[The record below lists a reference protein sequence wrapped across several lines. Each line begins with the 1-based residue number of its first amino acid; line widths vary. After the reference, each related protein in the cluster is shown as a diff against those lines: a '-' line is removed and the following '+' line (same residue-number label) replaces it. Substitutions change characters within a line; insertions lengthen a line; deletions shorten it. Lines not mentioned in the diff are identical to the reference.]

1 MEHKSG
7 QRRRLKRVLLT
18 CALGIGV
25 LLGPVAAWRI
35 GRYYYVERAVQAFR
49 SSPSQAGADKLVD
62 LLDKRSPTHGQA
74 SRILRLLLQPKV
86 VTRSAYPIGRKPTM
100 STLLPFYLHFNTTMT
115 CRADVPA
122 YGQDLLAPQLSTLP
136 YFGTRP
142 HVWTLPVAPD
152 NCGKFST
159 ELRLHYSLAPP
170 SNWQPYPTNPLAQ
183 FLYDL
188 RDRIRPRRRSTES
201 EEKPYQVS
209 FSVPVQI
216 EVVPEAEVERVQLL
230 SSPELDSRMREAL
243 RADESFSFFAG
254 SLGLERL
261 APCLP
266 ANVVFDCFLEL
277 PDGTKIR
284 SSRAENQHLT
294 GYAGRDF
301 DIDLWWEEYRV
312 NPSDMHDAKLVFES
326 DPNYAEPTIKAIWNG
341 RVEFPI
347 RLWVPPEP
355 NTGE

>member
-1 MEHKSG
+1 
-7 QRRRLKRVLLT
+7 
-18 CALGIGV
+18 
-25 LLGPVAAWRI
+25 
-35 GRYYYVERAVQAFR
+35 
-49 SSPSQAGADKLVD
+49 
-62 LLDKRSPTHGQA
+62 
-74 SRILRLLLQPKV
+74 LLQPKV

-201 EEKPYQVS
+201 EEKPYQVG
-209 FSVPVQI
+209 FRVPVDI
-216 EVVPEAEVERVQLL
+216 NVVPEAEAEQVQLL
-230 SSPELDSRMREAL
+230 SSPELDNRMKEML
-243 RADESFSFFAG
+243 RPDMRAWRLHIFA
-254 SLGLERL
+254 RR
-261 APCLP
+261 LP
-266 ANVVFDCFLEL
+266 ANVVFGCFLVL
-277 PDGTKIR
+277 PDGTRIR
-284 SSRAENQHLT
+284 SRWPENRHLT

-301 DIDLWWEEYRV
+301 EASLWTDEYKVDRAHV
-312 NPSDMHDAKLVFES
+312 REAKFVFET
-326 DPNYAEPTIKAIWNG
+326 DPNYAFEEPTIKSIWNG
-341 RVEFPI
+341 RLEFPI
-347 RLWVPPEP
+347 QLAVPPEP
-355 NTGE
+355 NTGG